1 MKPAVQKKLPGL
13 DRVRASGCASACP
26 AFRLL
31 CGNAFTLLEM
41 LVVIALVAILTA
53 LLTPAVQGLFGIVG
67 RRGGVN
73 VLSSAVEQARFEAIK
88 NGVPAYVGF
97 PGGLTNEEA
106 YSSVIVYRALR
117 ADETVTNTNE
127 IQFVSRWQRFPRGV
141 FLDPASIEEASL
153 VDQEIGIPMPRLTTN
168 TVTLLRSLGF
178 DRFGKLAVNYA
189 TAPKFRIGEGVLFG
203 SAVRFTPTAADH
215 YEVSVEPL
223 TGHVVVQDA
232 LKTVNTN
239 AN

>member
-1 MKPAVQKKLPGL
+1 MKPAVRKKLSGP
-13 DRVRASGCASACP
+13 DCVRVRGCAGGGQLS
-26 AFRLL
+26 FSRV
-31 CGNAFTLLEM
+31 NAFTLVEM
-41 LVVIALVAILTA
+41 LIVVALIAILTA

-73 VLSSAVEQARFEAIK
+73 VLSAAVEQARFEAIK
-88 NGVPAYVGF
+88 HGVPAYVGI
-97 PGGLTNEEA
+97 PGNLTNEEA

-117 ADETVTNTNE
+117 ADEAVTNTNE
-127 IQFVSRWQRFPRGV
+127 LQIVSSWQRFPRGV
-141 FLDPASIEEASL
+141 FFDPASIEEASL
-153 VDQEIGIPMPRLTTN
+153 AKQDIGIPLPRLTTN
-168 TVTLLRSLGF
+168 TVTSLRSLGF

-189 TAPKFRIGEGVLFG
+189 DAPKFRIGEGILSG
-203 SAVRFTPTAADH
+203 STVRFTPTAGDY

-232 LKTVNTN
+232 LRIVNTN

>member
-1 MKPAVQKKLPGL
+1 MKPAVQKKLSGA
-13 DRVRASGCASACP
+13 DRGRGSGCAGSRQLR
-26 AFRLL
+26 FSRVN
-31 CGNAFTLLEM
+31 GFTLIEM
-41 LVVIALVAILTA
+41 LIVVAMIAILTA

-73 VLSSAVEQARFEAIK
+73 VLSAAVEQARLEAIK
-88 NGVPAYVGF
+88 NGVPAYVGV
-97 PGGLTNEEA
+97 PGNLTNEEA

-117 ADETVTNTNE
+117 ADESVTNTNE
-127 IQFVSRWQRFPRGV
+127 IQFVSSWQRFPRGV

-153 VDQEIGIPMPRLTTN
+153 VDQDIEIPIPRLTTN
-168 TVTLLRSLGF
+168 TVTSLRSLGF

-189 TAPKFRIGEGVLFG
+189 TAPKLRIGEGVLSG
-203 SAVRFTPTAADH
+203 STVRFTPTVGDY

-232 LKTVNTN
+232 IKIVNTN